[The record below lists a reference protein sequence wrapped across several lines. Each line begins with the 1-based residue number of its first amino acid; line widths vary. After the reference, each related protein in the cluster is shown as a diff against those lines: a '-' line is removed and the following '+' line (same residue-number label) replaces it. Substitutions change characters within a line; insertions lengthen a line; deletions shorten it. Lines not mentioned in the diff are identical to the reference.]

1 MRSPRDEPL
10 LVGDLV
16 FRVDRLS
23 GLTRPDDLYVV
34 VEIDSYGHYFRKA
47 KTKIISQSIEPA
59 WNEEFMI
66 ELEGSENLRILV
78 YEVVTPPTE
87 GRESV
92 AQASSIL
99 RGRATLELS
108 RTWLTK
114 EMAEQRISM
123 NDVVLSCSMKFLTFE
138 DTMRRVPTTKATG
151 MFVNSM
157 STKMNLFK
165 SEQMRYVLIE
175 YTTIFLF
182 FRLIWNSDCGHVP

>member
-1 MRSPRDEPL
+1 MGSFLMRSPRDEPL

-16 FRVDRLS
+16 FRVDNLS
-23 GLTRPDDLYVV
+23 GLTRPSELYVV

-47 KTKIISQSIEPA
+47 KTKIISHEIEPN

-78 YEVVTPPTE
+78 YEVVNPTPDS
-87 GRESV
+87 RESV
-92 AQASSIL
+92 HQSSSQL

-114 EMAEQRISM
+114 DMAEQRISM

-151 MFVNSM
+151 
-157 STKMNLFK
+157 
-165 SEQMRYVLIE
+165 
-175 YTTIFLF
+175 IFSSLNTY
-182 FRLIWNSDCGHVP
+182 LVTSSIQ

>member
-1 MRSPRDEPL
+1 MGSFLMRSPRDEPL

-16 FRVDRLS
+16 FRVDRLC
-23 GLTRPDDLYVV
+23 GLTRPTDLYVV

-47 KTKIISQSIEPA
+47 KTKIITRAIEPA

-78 YEVVTPPTE
+78 YEVVTQPPD
-87 GRESV
+87 GRDSV
-92 AQASSIL
+92 PQSSSLLI
-99 RGRATLELS
+99 GRATLELS

-123 NDVVLSCSMKFLTFE
+123 SDVVLSCSMKFLTFE

-151 MFVNSM
+151 KFYVSPTFSNNFKNSPHY
-157 STKMNLFK
+157 SH
-165 SEQMRYVLIE
+165 S
-175 YTTIFLF
+175 
-182 FRLIWNSDCGHVP
+182 

>member
-16 FRVDRLS
+16 FRVDNLS
-23 GLTRPDDLYVV
+23 GLTRPSELYVV

-47 KTKIISQSIEPA
+47 KTKIISHEIEPN

-78 YEVVTPPTE
+78 YEVVNPNPDS
-87 GRESV
+87 RESV
-92 AQASSIL
+92 HQSSSQL

-114 EMAEQRISM
+114 DMAEQRISM

-151 MFVNSM
+151 
-157 STKMNLFK
+157 
-165 SEQMRYVLIE
+165 
-175 YTTIFLF
+175 IFLSVDICVKKF
-182 FRLIWNSDCGHVP
+182 LSKNFKLIFEF

>member
-16 FRVDRLS
+16 FRVDRLF

-151 MFVNSM
+151 MFVIIYLQKQIYIKTNDELCL
-157 STKMNLFK
+157 K
-165 SEQMRYVLIE
+165 R
-175 YTTIFLF
+175 IFNFSLF
-182 FRLIWNSDCGHVP
+182 FRLIWNSNCGHLS